1 MFLVVV
7 ENTDPLTTSMGQWP
21 KESQVH
27 YTHLGLEIPPFLTVN
42 VNSTH
47 NLISI
52 KMLKLCLEWMGGG
65 DEIIL
70 NVNIRYL
77 RDG

>member
-7 ENTDPLTTSMGQWP
+7 ENTDPLTTWMGQWP

-52 KMLKLCLEWMGGG
+52 MLKLCLEWMGGG
-65 DEIIL
+65 GEIIL
-70 NVNIRYL
+70 NVNIHYL
-77 RDG
+77 RHG